1 MLRPTQGTLIT
12 RHIADWPLGFYAH
25 RDLLAA
31 QGMPS
36 ATADAAALAVHRWV
50 GFDQSLQMIDGFKAA
65 GIEVD
70 RRFFSFRCDHQGVN
84 LEAVRQGL
92 GIGVVMA
99 PLARRSPELVAV
111 LPGLVLPVLPV
122 WLTAHRE
129 LRASLRLQRVFDF
142 LAQGLRAWGEGG
154 G

>member
-1 MLRPTQGTLIT
+1 MPTVTCWRRTAYHRP
-12 RHIADWPLGFYAH
+12 P
-25 RDLLAA
+25 
-31 QGMPS
+31 
-36 ATADAAALAVHRWV
+36 ADAAALAGQRWL

-65 GIEVD
+65 GIDVD
-70 RRFFSFRCDHQGVN
+70 RRFFSFRCDNQVVH
-84 LEAVRQGL
+84 LEAVRRGL
-92 GIGVVMA
+92 GIGVVML
-99 PLARRSPELVAV
+99 PLARRSPTLVPV
-111 LPGLVLPVLPV
+111 LPGLVLPVLPVLPV